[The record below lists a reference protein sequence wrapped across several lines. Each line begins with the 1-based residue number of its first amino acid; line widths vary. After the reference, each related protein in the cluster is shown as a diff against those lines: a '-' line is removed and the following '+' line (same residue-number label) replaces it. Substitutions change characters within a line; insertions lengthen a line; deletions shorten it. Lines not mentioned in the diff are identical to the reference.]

1 MNAIF
6 QRIARSRII
15 AVVRCADAATALEIG
30 HALIDEGVDV
40 LEVSLT
46 TPDALAVISAL
57 RQRPQACVGAGT
69 VLSEQ
74 QVLQT
79 EAAGAQFIVAPNTD
93 PDVIAAARRRDLVMA
108 AGVFTGTEC
117 ALALR
122 AGADLLK
129 LFPAMAAGIG
139 TLRAFQGPFP
149 SARWLPTGGID
160 LTNARDWLAAGAT
173 ALGVGGSLTGAGVEA
188 ARVTARDFVA
198 AVQQTDGSQRD
209 EN

>member
-1 MNAIF
+1 MNPVF
-6 QRIARSRII
+6 QRIERSRII
-15 AVVRCADAATALEIG
+15 AVVRCADSGTALDIG

-46 TPDALAVISAL
+46 TPDALAIISAL
-57 RQRPQACVGAGT
+57 RERPEACVGAGT
-69 VLSEQ
+69 VLSEH
-74 QVLQT
+74 QVILT

-93 PDVIAAARRRDLVMA
+93 PEVIAAARRRDLTMA

-117 ALALR
+117 ALAMR

-139 TLRAFQGPFP
+139 TMRAFQGPFP

-173 ALGVGGSLTGAGVEA
+173 ALGVGGSLTGAGVDA
-188 ARVTARDFVA
+188 ARRTARDLVA
-198 AVQQTDGSQRD
+198 VVQQADSTGTGAG
-209 EN
+209 